1 MKTNL
6 ESQSVKPLAW
16 GALHLLLGASL
27 AALIAQPSIAQV
39 TNVDPFKDTQSKDGL
54 SDIFSNRN
62 DGSSS
67 GVFELMQRIIRG
79 GTNPA
84 DFQAQQQQNLDD
96 AAAQFRAQ
104 QRQRIQ
110 EQPPQTVPST
120 FKIVLPANG
129 ATPTP

>member
-1 MKTNL
+1 MKTKFKR
-6 ESQSVKPLAW
+6 QSINRLAW
-16 GALHLLLGASL
+16 VALNLVVGLGL
-27 AALIAQPSIAQV
+27 AALVARPSIAQV

-62 DGSSS
+62 DGSTSS
-67 GVFELMQRIIRG
+67 VFDLMQRIIRG

-84 DFQAQQQQNLDD
+84 DFKAQQQQNLDD

-110 EQPPQTVPST
+110 GQPPQTVPST
-120 FKIVLPANG
+120 PQIVLPAG
-129 ATPTP
+129 TISTP